1 MKNKYKYFILT
12 FVTIIASILI
22 YNYVEKNT
30 PVDNEEDILVTQAG
44 IEEDILKDT
53 NYSINNPKVI
63 LNPYGISPLSALVIF
78 QTNDLAA
85 VTVTIKGKDGDDDIV
100 SVTMPSKT
108 HLVPIYGLYPDY
120 DNTVII
126 SASDEEKELSI
137 KTDKLLEGISEAD
150 AYDTDSDDF
159 YFTTSNENSGYPVA
173 YDKNGNVRWY
183 LTKPYKWDFTRLDNG
198 YILLGDY
205 KLMKD
210 PYYSSG
216 LVEMDFLGKIYF
228 EYNIPGGYHHD
239 VYEKNNGNLILI
251 SNDFDSKKIEDVVV
265 EIDRN
270 TGNIVKKINYS
281 KLFDFNG
288 KNPISL
294 NSIAYD
300 SNTNS
305 IIAVGNK
312 KDMIINVD
320 YNTEEINWIIGNKN
334 SVSKKYRKYL
344 LSTDD
349 SVHLPIKPQSV
360 ALKDDSIVYVSDED
374 GKNSLVSYKINTY
387 ERTFSEVSYVLLDD
401 YSHNTNIDYDDEF
414 VIAQG
419 KFVKKVDDDDVITIL
434 KTKNNLYSAKSSKM
448 YNGEIFMTGPGLKL
462 GSLGITPTVADRPVI
477 IHKKDDSIYK
487 HYNLSI
493 HSDANRLIVKGCFKK
508 TDKVQIILDNV
519 LNKKTYDVD
528 IKNGVLTT
536 NGKYDTSTYINKQGV
551 YGKYYIYLKI
561 NGVNYKLDKYVW
573 MS

>member
-239 VYEKNNGNLILI
+239 VYEKNDGNLILI

-305 IIAVGNK
+305 IIAVCNK
-312 KDMIINVD
+312 KDRKAFWTIFVNNMVNMVD
-320 YNTEEINWIIGNKN
+320 KCKKMSYNIG
-334 SVSKKYRKYL
+334 
-344 LSTDD
+344 
-349 SVHLPIKPQSV
+349 
-360 ALKDDSIVYVSDED
+360 
-374 GKNSLVSYKINTY
+374 
-387 ERTFSEVSYVLLDD
+387 
-401 YSHNTNIDYDDEF
+401 
-414 VIAQG
+414 
-419 KFVKKVDDDDVITIL
+419 
-434 KTKNNLYSAKSSKM
+434 
-448 YNGEIFMTGPGLKL
+448 
-462 GSLGITPTVADRPVI
+462 
-477 IHKKDDSIYK
+477 
-487 HYNLSI
+487 
-493 HSDANRLIVKGCFKK
+493 
-508 TDKVQIILDNV
+508 
-519 LNKKTYDVD
+519 VD
-528 IKNGVLTT
+528 IKLV
-536 NGKYDTSTYINKQGV
+536 NK
-551 YGKYYIYLKI
+551 IFC
-561 NGVNYKLDKYVW
+561 
-573 MS
+573 